1 MTTRRNFLK
10 TGGLSLASLM
20 VGQHSFARMAEKA
33 DDKLAGAAS
42 TTQYVCKRPVPS
54 KRQFTSEAVEKAI
67 ATTKAKLKD
76 PKLAWMFENCF
87 PNTLDTT
94 CEHKMVNGKPDTFV
108 LTGDIHAMWLRD
120 SSAQVFPHIQFANDD
135 PKVKT
140 MLAGVINR
148 QTWCINIDPYANGFN
163 EGPTGSEWESDFTDM
178 KKELHE
184 RKWEIDSLCYPIRLA
199 YHYWKTTGDASI
211 FSDEWLTAIAKVL
224 KTFKEQQRK
233 EDPKG
238 PYRFQ
243 RKTERALD
251 TMTNDG
257 WGNPVKP
264 VGLIASAFRPSDDA
278 TTFQFLVPSNFFAV
292 TSLRKAAEM
301 GYKQFAYLPLFQ
313 EDAAKT
319 AGPFILPSDKREIA
333 MLTTQFLS
341 SSHFSST
348 MLDRFQSEIN
358 HLHSG
363 MTIHRISP
371 IELKEKK
378 LPSSL
383 NIQRTAGIICFE
395 VFDYDYAQMLC
406 DLDLPLLFVDSP
418 VMNMRPPLKADRLYM
433 ENRIEIQNAVTHMVQ
448 RGKKRISFAGDKNH
462 CQSFFERYMAYRD
475 AVEHFGLTE
484 GLSTC
489 AMPSGQQNYPV
500 SLYETIRRFKTMPD
514 AFVCANDFVAM
525 DLVKALNELGYSV
538 PDDIWVCG
546 FDDSQEASYFAPR
559 LTSIHIHGQ
568 IMGYTAANLLMTRI
582 EEPSLNYRTVY
593 TETNLILRESTG
605 D

>member
-1 MTTRRNFLK
+1 MATKVTIQDIANELQLSRN
-10 TGGLSLASLM
+10 TVS
-20 VGQHSFARMAEKA
+20 
-33 DDKLAGAAS
+33 
-42 TTQYVCKRPVPS
+42 
-54 KRQFTSEAVEKAI
+54 KAI
-67 ATTKAKLKD
+67 NNTGV
-76 PKLAWMFENCF
+76 LA
-87 PNTLDTT
+87 
-94 CEHKMVNGKPDTFV
+94 
-108 LTGDIHAMWLRD
+108 
-120 SSAQVFPHIQFANDD
+120 
-135 PKVKT
+135 
-140 MLAGVINR
+140 
-148 QTWCINIDPYANGFN
+148 
-163 EGPTGSEWESDFTDM
+163 
-178 KKELHE
+178 
-184 RKWEIDSLCYPIRLA
+184 
-199 YHYWKTTGDASI
+199 
-211 FSDEWLTAIAKVL
+211 
-224 KTFKEQQRK
+224 
-233 EDPKG
+233 
-238 PYRFQ
+238 
-243 RKTERALD
+243 
-251 TMTNDG
+251 
-257 WGNPVKP
+257 
-264 VGLIASAFRPSDDA
+264 DA
-278 TTFQFLVPSNFFAV
+278 TREKI
-292 TSLRKAAEM
+292 LRKAAEM

-313 EDAAKT
+313 EGAAKT
-319 AGPFILPSDKREIA
+319 AEPFILPSDKREIA

-341 SSHFSST
+341 SSHFSSM
-348 MLDRFQSEIN
+348 MLDRFQSEID

-383 NIQRTAGIICFE
+383 DIQRTAGIICFE

-406 DLDLPLLFVDSP
+406 DLDVPLLFVDTP
-418 VMNMRPPLKADRLYM
+418 VMDMRPPLKADRLYM
-433 ENRIEIQNAVTHMVQ
+433 ENRIEIQNAVAHMVQ

-462 CQSFFERYMAYRD
+462 CQSFFERYMAYKD
-475 AVEHFGLTE
+475 AMEYFGLTE

-559 LTSIHIHGQ
+559 LTSIHIHEQ

>member
-1 MTTRRNFLK
+1 MATKVTIQDIANELQLSRN
-10 TGGLSLASLM
+10 TVS
-20 VGQHSFARMAEKA
+20 
-33 DDKLAGAAS
+33 
-42 TTQYVCKRPVPS
+42 
-54 KRQFTSEAVEKAI
+54 KAI
-67 ATTKAKLKD
+67 NNTGV
-76 PKLAWMFENCF
+76 LA
-87 PNTLDTT
+87 
-94 CEHKMVNGKPDTFV
+94 
-108 LTGDIHAMWLRD
+108 
-120 SSAQVFPHIQFANDD
+120 
-135 PKVKT
+135 
-140 MLAGVINR
+140 
-148 QTWCINIDPYANGFN
+148 
-163 EGPTGSEWESDFTDM
+163 
-178 KKELHE
+178 
-184 RKWEIDSLCYPIRLA
+184 
-199 YHYWKTTGDASI
+199 
-211 FSDEWLTAIAKVL
+211 
-224 KTFKEQQRK
+224 
-233 EDPKG
+233 
-238 PYRFQ
+238 
-243 RKTERALD
+243 
-251 TMTNDG
+251 
-257 WGNPVKP
+257 
-264 VGLIASAFRPSDDA
+264 DA
-278 TTFQFLVPSNFFAV
+278 TREKI
-292 TSLRKAAEM
+292 LRKAAEM

-313 EDAAKT
+313 EDTAKAAEHS
-319 AGPFILPSDKREIA
+319 ILPSDKREIA

-341 SSHFSST
+341 SSHFSSM
-348 MLDRFQSEIN
+348 MLDRFQSEIE
-358 HLHSG
+358 HLHSCT
-363 MTIHRISP
+363 TIHRISP

-383 NIQRTAGIICFE
+383 NIERTAGIICIE

-406 DLDLPLLFVDSP
+406 DLDVPLLFVDTP
-418 VMNMRPPLKADRLYM
+418 VMDMRPPLKADRLYM
-433 ENRIEIQNAVTHMVQ
+433 ENRIEIQNAVAHMVQ

-462 CQSFFERYMAYRD
+462 CQSFFERYMAYKD
-475 AVEHFGLTE
+475 AVEYFGLTE

>member
-1 MTTRRNFLK
+1 MATKVTIQDIADELQLSRN
-10 TGGLSLASLM
+10 TVS
-20 VGQHSFARMAEKA
+20 
-33 DDKLAGAAS
+33 
-42 TTQYVCKRPVPS
+42 
-54 KRQFTSEAVEKAI
+54 KAI
-67 ATTKAKLKD
+67 NNTGV
-76 PKLAWMFENCF
+76 LA
-87 PNTLDTT
+87 
-94 CEHKMVNGKPDTFV
+94 
-108 LTGDIHAMWLRD
+108 
-120 SSAQVFPHIQFANDD
+120 
-135 PKVKT
+135 
-140 MLAGVINR
+140 
-148 QTWCINIDPYANGFN
+148 
-163 EGPTGSEWESDFTDM
+163 
-178 KKELHE
+178 
-184 RKWEIDSLCYPIRLA
+184 
-199 YHYWKTTGDASI
+199 
-211 FSDEWLTAIAKVL
+211 
-224 KTFKEQQRK
+224 
-233 EDPKG
+233 
-238 PYRFQ
+238 
-243 RKTERALD
+243 
-251 TMTNDG
+251 
-257 WGNPVKP
+257 
-264 VGLIASAFRPSDDA
+264 DA
-278 TTFQFLVPSNFFAV
+278 TREKI
-292 TSLRKAAEM
+292 LRKAAEM

-313 EDAAKT
+313 EDTAKAAEHS
-319 AGPFILPSDKREIA
+319 ILPSDKREIA

-341 SSHFSST
+341 SSHFSSM
-348 MLDRFQSEIN
+348 MLDRFQSEID

-383 NIQRTAGIICFE
+383 DIQRTAGIICIE

-406 DLDLPLLFVDSP
+406 DLDVPLLFVDTP
-418 VMNMRPPLKADRLYM
+418 VMDMRPPLKADRLYM
-433 ENRIEIQNAVTHMVQ
+433 ENRIEVQNAVAHMVQ

-462 CQSFFERYMAYRD
+462 CQSFFERYMAYKD
-475 AVEHFGLTE
+475 AVEYFGLTE

>member
-1 MTTRRNFLK
+1 MATKVTIQDIANELQLSRN
-10 TGGLSLASLM
+10 TVS
-20 VGQHSFARMAEKA
+20 
-33 DDKLAGAAS
+33 
-42 TTQYVCKRPVPS
+42 
-54 KRQFTSEAVEKAI
+54 KAI
-67 ATTKAKLKD
+67 NNTGV
-76 PKLAWMFENCF
+76 LA
-87 PNTLDTT
+87 
-94 CEHKMVNGKPDTFV
+94 
-108 LTGDIHAMWLRD
+108 
-120 SSAQVFPHIQFANDD
+120 
-135 PKVKT
+135 
-140 MLAGVINR
+140 
-148 QTWCINIDPYANGFN
+148 
-163 EGPTGSEWESDFTDM
+163 
-178 KKELHE
+178 
-184 RKWEIDSLCYPIRLA
+184 
-199 YHYWKTTGDASI
+199 
-211 FSDEWLTAIAKVL
+211 
-224 KTFKEQQRK
+224 
-233 EDPKG
+233 
-238 PYRFQ
+238 
-243 RKTERALD
+243 
-251 TMTNDG
+251 
-257 WGNPVKP
+257 
-264 VGLIASAFRPSDDA
+264 DA
-278 TTFQFLVPSNFFAV
+278 TREKI
-292 TSLRKAAEM
+292 LRKAAEM

-313 EDAAKT
+313 EDTAKT
-319 AGPFILPSDKREIA
+319 AAPSILPSDKREIA

-341 SSHFSST
+341 SSHFSSM
-348 MLDRFQSEIN
+348 MLDRFQSEIE
-358 HLHSG
+358 HLHSCT
-363 MTIHRISP
+363 TIHRISL

-406 DLDLPLLFVDSP
+406 DLDVPLLFVDSP

-433 ENRIEIQNAVTHMVQ
+433 ENRIEIQNAVSHMVQ

-462 CQSFFERYMAYRD
+462 CQSFFERYMAYKD
-475 AVEHFGLTE
+475 AVEYFGLTE

>member
-1 MTTRRNFLK
+1 MATKVTIQDIANELQLSRN
-10 TGGLSLASLM
+10 TVS
-20 VGQHSFARMAEKA
+20 
-33 DDKLAGAAS
+33 
-42 TTQYVCKRPVPS
+42 
-54 KRQFTSEAVEKAI
+54 KAI
-67 ATTKAKLKD
+67 NNTGV
-76 PKLAWMFENCF
+76 LA
-87 PNTLDTT
+87 
-94 CEHKMVNGKPDTFV
+94 
-108 LTGDIHAMWLRD
+108 
-120 SSAQVFPHIQFANDD
+120 
-135 PKVKT
+135 
-140 MLAGVINR
+140 
-148 QTWCINIDPYANGFN
+148 
-163 EGPTGSEWESDFTDM
+163 
-178 KKELHE
+178 
-184 RKWEIDSLCYPIRLA
+184 
-199 YHYWKTTGDASI
+199 
-211 FSDEWLTAIAKVL
+211 
-224 KTFKEQQRK
+224 
-233 EDPKG
+233 
-238 PYRFQ
+238 
-243 RKTERALD
+243 
-251 TMTNDG
+251 
-257 WGNPVKP
+257 
-264 VGLIASAFRPSDDA
+264 DA
-278 TTFQFLVPSNFFAV
+278 TREKI
-292 TSLRKAAEM
+292 LRKAAEM

-313 EDAAKT
+313 EGAAKT
-319 AGPFILPSDKREIA
+319 AGLSILPSDKREIA

-341 SSHFSST
+341 SSHFSSM
-348 MLDRFQSEIN
+348 MLDRFQSEID

-383 NIQRTAGIICFE
+383 DIQCTAGIICIE

-406 DLDLPLLFVDSP
+406 DLDVPLLFVDTP
-418 VMNMRPPLKADRLYM
+418 VMEMRPPLKADRLYM
-433 ENRIEIQNAVTHMVQ
+433 ENRIEIQNAVAHMVQ

-462 CQSFFERYMAYRD
+462 CQSFFERYMAYKD
-475 AVEHFGLTE
+475 AVEYLGLTE

-582 EEPSLNYRTVY
+582 EEPSLNYRTVC

>member
-1 MTTRRNFLK
+1 MATKVTIQDIANELQLSRN
-10 TGGLSLASLM
+10 TVS
-20 VGQHSFARMAEKA
+20 
-33 DDKLAGAAS
+33 
-42 TTQYVCKRPVPS
+42 
-54 KRQFTSEAVEKAI
+54 KAI
-67 ATTKAKLKD
+67 NNTGV
-76 PKLAWMFENCF
+76 LA
-87 PNTLDTT
+87 
-94 CEHKMVNGKPDTFV
+94 
-108 LTGDIHAMWLRD
+108 
-120 SSAQVFPHIQFANDD
+120 
-135 PKVKT
+135 
-140 MLAGVINR
+140 
-148 QTWCINIDPYANGFN
+148 
-163 EGPTGSEWESDFTDM
+163 
-178 KKELHE
+178 
-184 RKWEIDSLCYPIRLA
+184 
-199 YHYWKTTGDASI
+199 
-211 FSDEWLTAIAKVL
+211 
-224 KTFKEQQRK
+224 
-233 EDPKG
+233 
-238 PYRFQ
+238 
-243 RKTERALD
+243 
-251 TMTNDG
+251 
-257 WGNPVKP
+257 
-264 VGLIASAFRPSDDA
+264 DA
-278 TTFQFLVPSNFFAV
+278 TREKI
-292 TSLRKAAEM
+292 LRKAAEM

-313 EDAAKT
+313 EDTAKAAEHS
-319 AGPFILPSDKREIA
+319 ILPSDKREIA

-341 SSHFSST
+341 SSHFSSM
-348 MLDRFQSEIN
+348 MLDRFQSEIE

-383 NIQRTAGIICFE
+383 NIQRTAGIICIE

-406 DLDLPLLFVDSP
+406 DLDVPLLFVDTP
-418 VMNMRPPLKADRLYM
+418 VMDMRSPLKADRLYM
-433 ENRIEIQNAVTHMVQ
+433 ENRIEVQNAVAHMVQ

-462 CQSFFERYMAYRD
+462 CQSFFERYMAYKD
-475 AVEHFGLTE
+475 AVEYFGLTE

>member
-1 MTTRRNFLK
+1 MATKVTIQDIANELQLSRN
-10 TGGLSLASLM
+10 TVS
-20 VGQHSFARMAEKA
+20 
-33 DDKLAGAAS
+33 
-42 TTQYVCKRPVPS
+42 
-54 KRQFTSEAVEKAI
+54 KAI
-67 ATTKAKLKD
+67 NNTGV
-76 PKLAWMFENCF
+76 LA
-87 PNTLDTT
+87 
-94 CEHKMVNGKPDTFV
+94 
-108 LTGDIHAMWLRD
+108 
-120 SSAQVFPHIQFANDD
+120 
-135 PKVKT
+135 
-140 MLAGVINR
+140 
-148 QTWCINIDPYANGFN
+148 
-163 EGPTGSEWESDFTDM
+163 
-178 KKELHE
+178 
-184 RKWEIDSLCYPIRLA
+184 
-199 YHYWKTTGDASI
+199 
-211 FSDEWLTAIAKVL
+211 
-224 KTFKEQQRK
+224 
-233 EDPKG
+233 
-238 PYRFQ
+238 
-243 RKTERALD
+243 
-251 TMTNDG
+251 
-257 WGNPVKP
+257 
-264 VGLIASAFRPSDDA
+264 DA
-278 TTFQFLVPSNFFAV
+278 TREKI
-292 TSLRKAAEM
+292 LRKAAEM

-313 EDAAKT
+313 EDTAKAAEHS
-319 AGPFILPSDKREIA
+319 ILPSDKREIA

-341 SSHFSST
+341 SSHFSSM
-348 MLDRFQSEIN
+348 MLDRFQSEIE
-358 HLHSG
+358 HLHSCT
-363 MTIHRISP
+363 TIHRISP

-383 NIQRTAGIICFE
+383 NIERTAGIICIE

-406 DLDLPLLFVDSP
+406 DLDVPLLFVDTP
-418 VMNMRPPLKADRLYM
+418 VMDMRPPLKVDRLYM
-433 ENRIEIQNAVTHMVQ
+433 ENRIEVQNAVAHMVQ

-462 CQSFFERYMAYRD
+462 CQSFFERYMAYKD
-475 AVEHFGLTE
+475 AVEYFGLTE

>member
-1 MTTRRNFLK
+1 MATRVTIQDIASELQLSRN
-10 TGGLSLASLM
+10 TVS
-20 VGQHSFARMAEKA
+20 
-33 DDKLAGAAS
+33 
-42 TTQYVCKRPVPS
+42 
-54 KRQFTSEAVEKAI
+54 KAI
-67 ATTKAKLKD
+67 NNTGV
-76 PKLAWMFENCF
+76 LA
-87 PNTLDTT
+87 
-94 CEHKMVNGKPDTFV
+94 
-108 LTGDIHAMWLRD
+108 
-120 SSAQVFPHIQFANDD
+120 
-135 PKVKT
+135 
-140 MLAGVINR
+140 
-148 QTWCINIDPYANGFN
+148 
-163 EGPTGSEWESDFTDM
+163 
-178 KKELHE
+178 
-184 RKWEIDSLCYPIRLA
+184 
-199 YHYWKTTGDASI
+199 
-211 FSDEWLTAIAKVL
+211 
-224 KTFKEQQRK
+224 
-233 EDPKG
+233 
-238 PYRFQ
+238 
-243 RKTERALD
+243 
-251 TMTNDG
+251 
-257 WGNPVKP
+257 
-264 VGLIASAFRPSDDA
+264 DA
-278 TTFQFLVPSNFFAV
+278 TREKI
-292 TSLRKAAEM
+292 LRKAAEM

-313 EDAAKT
+313 EGAAKT

-341 SSHFSST
+341 SSHFSSM
-348 MLDRFQSEIN
+348 MLDRFQSEID

-383 NIQRTAGIICFE
+383 DIQRTAGIICFE

-406 DLDLPLLFVDSP
+406 DLDVPLLFVDTP
-418 VMNMRPPLKADRLYM
+418 VMDMRPPLKADRLYM
-433 ENRIEIQNAVTHMVQ
+433 ENRIEIQNAVAHMVQ

-462 CQSFFERYMAYRD
+462 CQSFFERYMAYKD
-475 AVEHFGLTE
+475 AMEYFGLTE

-546 FDDSQEASYFAPR
+546 FDDSQEASYFSPH
-559 LTSIHIHGQ
+559 LTSIHIHEQ

>member
-1 MTTRRNFLK
+1 MATKVTIQDIANELQLSRN
-10 TGGLSLASLM
+10 TVS
-20 VGQHSFARMAEKA
+20 
-33 DDKLAGAAS
+33 
-42 TTQYVCKRPVPS
+42 
-54 KRQFTSEAVEKAI
+54 KAI
-67 ATTKAKLKD
+67 NNTGV
-76 PKLAWMFENCF
+76 LA
-87 PNTLDTT
+87 
-94 CEHKMVNGKPDTFV
+94 
-108 LTGDIHAMWLRD
+108 
-120 SSAQVFPHIQFANDD
+120 
-135 PKVKT
+135 
-140 MLAGVINR
+140 
-148 QTWCINIDPYANGFN
+148 
-163 EGPTGSEWESDFTDM
+163 
-178 KKELHE
+178 
-184 RKWEIDSLCYPIRLA
+184 
-199 YHYWKTTGDASI
+199 
-211 FSDEWLTAIAKVL
+211 
-224 KTFKEQQRK
+224 
-233 EDPKG
+233 
-238 PYRFQ
+238 
-243 RKTERALD
+243 
-251 TMTNDG
+251 
-257 WGNPVKP
+257 
-264 VGLIASAFRPSDDA
+264 DA
-278 TTFQFLVPSNFFAV
+278 TREKI
-292 TSLRKAAEM
+292 LRKAAEM

-313 EDAAKT
+313 GDAAK
-319 AGPFILPSDKREIA
+319 AAESFILPSDKREIA

-341 SSHFSST
+341 SSHFSSM
-348 MLDRFQSEIN
+348 MLDRFQSEID
-358 HLHSG
+358 HLHSN

-406 DLDLPLLFVDSP
+406 DLDVPLLFVDTP
-418 VMNMRPPLKADRLYM
+418 VMDMRPPLKADRLYM
-433 ENRIEIQNAVTHMVQ
+433 ENRIEVQNAVAHMVQ

-462 CQSFFERYMAYRD
+462 CQSFFERYMAYKD
-475 AVEHFGLTE
+475 AVEYFGLTE

-559 LTSIHIHGQ
+559 LTSIHIHEQ
-568 IMGYTAANLLMTRI
+568 IMGYTAANLLVTRI

>member
-1 MTTRRNFLK
+1 MATKVTIQDIANELQLSRN
-10 TGGLSLASLM
+10 TVS
-20 VGQHSFARMAEKA
+20 
-33 DDKLAGAAS
+33 
-42 TTQYVCKRPVPS
+42 
-54 KRQFTSEAVEKAI
+54 KAI
-67 ATTKAKLKD
+67 NNTGV
-76 PKLAWMFENCF
+76 LA
-87 PNTLDTT
+87 
-94 CEHKMVNGKPDTFV
+94 
-108 LTGDIHAMWLRD
+108 
-120 SSAQVFPHIQFANDD
+120 
-135 PKVKT
+135 
-140 MLAGVINR
+140 
-148 QTWCINIDPYANGFN
+148 
-163 EGPTGSEWESDFTDM
+163 
-178 KKELHE
+178 
-184 RKWEIDSLCYPIRLA
+184 
-199 YHYWKTTGDASI
+199 
-211 FSDEWLTAIAKVL
+211 
-224 KTFKEQQRK
+224 
-233 EDPKG
+233 
-238 PYRFQ
+238 
-243 RKTERALD
+243 
-251 TMTNDG
+251 
-257 WGNPVKP
+257 
-264 VGLIASAFRPSDDA
+264 DA
-278 TTFQFLVPSNFFAV
+278 TREKI
-292 TSLRKAAEM
+292 LRKAAEM

-313 EDAAKT
+313 EDTAKAAEHS
-319 AGPFILPSDKREIA
+319 ILPSDKREIA

-341 SSHFSST
+341 SSHFSSM
-348 MLDRFQSEIN
+348 MLDRFQSEID

-371 IELKEKK
+371 MELKEKK

-383 NIQRTAGIICFE
+383 NIQCTAGIICIE

-406 DLDLPLLFVDSP
+406 DLDVPLLFVDTP
-418 VMNMRPPLKADRLYM
+418 VMDMRPPLKADRLYM
-433 ENRIEIQNAVTHMVQ
+433 ENRIEVQNAVAHMVQ

-462 CQSFFERYMAYRD
+462 CQSFFERYMAYKD
-475 AVEHFGLTE
+475 AVEYFGLTE

>member
-1 MTTRRNFLK
+1 MATKVTIQDIASELQLSRN
-10 TGGLSLASLM
+10 TVS
-20 VGQHSFARMAEKA
+20 
-33 DDKLAGAAS
+33 
-42 TTQYVCKRPVPS
+42 
-54 KRQFTSEAVEKAI
+54 KAI
-67 ATTKAKLKD
+67 NNTGV
-76 PKLAWMFENCF
+76 LA
-87 PNTLDTT
+87 
-94 CEHKMVNGKPDTFV
+94 
-108 LTGDIHAMWLRD
+108 
-120 SSAQVFPHIQFANDD
+120 
-135 PKVKT
+135 
-140 MLAGVINR
+140 
-148 QTWCINIDPYANGFN
+148 
-163 EGPTGSEWESDFTDM
+163 
-178 KKELHE
+178 
-184 RKWEIDSLCYPIRLA
+184 
-199 YHYWKTTGDASI
+199 
-211 FSDEWLTAIAKVL
+211 
-224 KTFKEQQRK
+224 
-233 EDPKG
+233 
-238 PYRFQ
+238 
-243 RKTERALD
+243 
-251 TMTNDG
+251 
-257 WGNPVKP
+257 
-264 VGLIASAFRPSDDA
+264 DA
-278 TTFQFLVPSNFFAV
+278 TREKI
-292 TSLRKAAEM
+292 LRKAAEM

-313 EDAAKT
+313 EGAAKT
-319 AGPFILPSDKREIA
+319 AGLSILPSDKREIA

-383 NIQRTAGIICFE
+383 DIQRTAGIICFE

-406 DLDLPLLFVDSP
+406 DLDVPLLFVDTP
-418 VMNMRPPLKADRLYM
+418 VMDMRPPLKADRLYM
-433 ENRIEIQNAVTHMVQ
+433 ENRIEIQNAVAHMVQ

-462 CQSFFERYMAYRD
+462 CQSFFERYMAYKD
-475 AVEHFGLTE
+475 AMEYFGLTE

-546 FDDSQEASYFAPR
+546 FDDSQEASYFSPH
-559 LTSIHIHGQ
+559 LTSIHIHEQ

>member
-1 MTTRRNFLK
+1 MATKVTIQDIANELQLSRN
-10 TGGLSLASLM
+10 TVS
-20 VGQHSFARMAEKA
+20 
-33 DDKLAGAAS
+33 
-42 TTQYVCKRPVPS
+42 
-54 KRQFTSEAVEKAI
+54 KAI
-67 ATTKAKLKD
+67 NNTGV
-76 PKLAWMFENCF
+76 LA
-87 PNTLDTT
+87 
-94 CEHKMVNGKPDTFV
+94 
-108 LTGDIHAMWLRD
+108 
-120 SSAQVFPHIQFANDD
+120 
-135 PKVKT
+135 
-140 MLAGVINR
+140 
-148 QTWCINIDPYANGFN
+148 
-163 EGPTGSEWESDFTDM
+163 
-178 KKELHE
+178 
-184 RKWEIDSLCYPIRLA
+184 
-199 YHYWKTTGDASI
+199 
-211 FSDEWLTAIAKVL
+211 
-224 KTFKEQQRK
+224 
-233 EDPKG
+233 
-238 PYRFQ
+238 
-243 RKTERALD
+243 
-251 TMTNDG
+251 
-257 WGNPVKP
+257 
-264 VGLIASAFRPSDDA
+264 DA
-278 TTFQFLVPSNFFAV
+278 TREKI
-292 TSLRKAAEM
+292 LRKAAEM

-313 EDAAKT
+313 EDTAKAAEHS
-319 AGPFILPSDKREIA
+319 ILPSDKREIA

-341 SSHFSST
+341 SSHFSSM
-348 MLDRFQSEIN
+348 MLDRFQSEID

-383 NIQRTAGIICFE
+383 DIQRTAGIICIE

-406 DLDLPLLFVDSP
+406 DLDVPLLFVDTP
-418 VMNMRPPLKADRLYM
+418 VMDMRPPLKADRLYM
-433 ENRIEIQNAVTHMVQ
+433 ENRIEVQNAVAHMVQ

-462 CQSFFERYMAYRD
+462 CQSFFERYMAYKD
-475 AVEHFGLTE
+475 AMEYFGLTE

>member
-1 MTTRRNFLK
+1 MATKVTIQDIASELQLSRN
-10 TGGLSLASLM
+10 TVS
-20 VGQHSFARMAEKA
+20 
-33 DDKLAGAAS
+33 
-42 TTQYVCKRPVPS
+42 
-54 KRQFTSEAVEKAI
+54 KAI
-67 ATTKAKLKD
+67 NNTGV
-76 PKLAWMFENCF
+76 LA
-87 PNTLDTT
+87 
-94 CEHKMVNGKPDTFV
+94 
-108 LTGDIHAMWLRD
+108 
-120 SSAQVFPHIQFANDD
+120 
-135 PKVKT
+135 
-140 MLAGVINR
+140 
-148 QTWCINIDPYANGFN
+148 
-163 EGPTGSEWESDFTDM
+163 
-178 KKELHE
+178 
-184 RKWEIDSLCYPIRLA
+184 
-199 YHYWKTTGDASI
+199 
-211 FSDEWLTAIAKVL
+211 
-224 KTFKEQQRK
+224 
-233 EDPKG
+233 
-238 PYRFQ
+238 
-243 RKTERALD
+243 
-251 TMTNDG
+251 
-257 WGNPVKP
+257 
-264 VGLIASAFRPSDDA
+264 DA
-278 TTFQFLVPSNFFAV
+278 TREKI
-292 TSLRKAAEM
+292 LRKAAEM

-313 EDAAKT
+313 EGAAKT
-319 AGPFILPSDKREIA
+319 AGLSILPSDKREIA

-341 SSHFSST
+341 SSHFSSM
-348 MLDRFQSEIN
+348 MLDRFQSEID

-383 NIQRTAGIICFE
+383 NIQCTAGIICIE

-406 DLDLPLLFVDSP
+406 DLDVPLLFVDTP
-418 VMNMRPPLKADRLYM
+418 VMDMRPPLKADRLYM
-433 ENRIEIQNAVTHMVQ
+433 ENRIEIQNAVAHMVQ

-462 CQSFFERYMAYRD
+462 CQSFFERYMAYKD
-475 AVEHFGLTE
+475 AMEYFGLTE

-546 FDDSQEASYFAPR
+546 FDDSQEASYFSPH
-559 LTSIHIHGQ
+559 LTSIHIHEQ

>member
-1 MTTRRNFLK
+1 MATKVTIQDIANELQLSRN
-10 TGGLSLASLM
+10 TVS
-20 VGQHSFARMAEKA
+20 
-33 DDKLAGAAS
+33 
-42 TTQYVCKRPVPS
+42 
-54 KRQFTSEAVEKAI
+54 KAI
-67 ATTKAKLKD
+67 NNTGV
-76 PKLAWMFENCF
+76 LA
-87 PNTLDTT
+87 
-94 CEHKMVNGKPDTFV
+94 
-108 LTGDIHAMWLRD
+108 
-120 SSAQVFPHIQFANDD
+120 
-135 PKVKT
+135 
-140 MLAGVINR
+140 
-148 QTWCINIDPYANGFN
+148 
-163 EGPTGSEWESDFTDM
+163 
-178 KKELHE
+178 
-184 RKWEIDSLCYPIRLA
+184 
-199 YHYWKTTGDASI
+199 
-211 FSDEWLTAIAKVL
+211 
-224 KTFKEQQRK
+224 
-233 EDPKG
+233 
-238 PYRFQ
+238 
-243 RKTERALD
+243 
-251 TMTNDG
+251 
-257 WGNPVKP
+257 
-264 VGLIASAFRPSDDA
+264 DA
-278 TTFQFLVPSNFFAV
+278 TREKI
-292 TSLRKAAEM
+292 LRKAAEM

-313 EDAAKT
+313 EDTAK
-319 AGPFILPSDKREIA
+319 ASEHSILPSDKREIA

-341 SSHFSST
+341 SSHFSSM
-348 MLDRFQSEIN
+348 MLDRFQSEIE
-358 HLHSG
+358 HLHSCT
-363 MTIHRISP
+363 TIHRISP

-383 NIQRTAGIICFE
+383 NIQRTAGIICIE

-406 DLDLPLLFVDSP
+406 DLDVPLLFVDTP
-418 VMNMRPPLKADRLYM
+418 VMDMRPPLKADRLYM
-433 ENRIEIQNAVTHMVQ
+433 ENRIEVQNAVAHMVQ

-462 CQSFFERYMAYRD
+462 CQSFFERYMAYKD
-475 AVEHFGLTE
+475 AVEYFGLTE

>member
-1 MTTRRNFLK
+1 MATKVTIQDIANELQLSRN
-10 TGGLSLASLM
+10 TVS
-20 VGQHSFARMAEKA
+20 
-33 DDKLAGAAS
+33 
-42 TTQYVCKRPVPS
+42 
-54 KRQFTSEAVEKAI
+54 KAI
-67 ATTKAKLKD
+67 NNTGV
-76 PKLAWMFENCF
+76 LA
-87 PNTLDTT
+87 
-94 CEHKMVNGKPDTFV
+94 
-108 LTGDIHAMWLRD
+108 
-120 SSAQVFPHIQFANDD
+120 
-135 PKVKT
+135 
-140 MLAGVINR
+140 
-148 QTWCINIDPYANGFN
+148 
-163 EGPTGSEWESDFTDM
+163 
-178 KKELHE
+178 
-184 RKWEIDSLCYPIRLA
+184 
-199 YHYWKTTGDASI
+199 
-211 FSDEWLTAIAKVL
+211 
-224 KTFKEQQRK
+224 
-233 EDPKG
+233 
-238 PYRFQ
+238 
-243 RKTERALD
+243 
-251 TMTNDG
+251 
-257 WGNPVKP
+257 
-264 VGLIASAFRPSDDA
+264 DA
-278 TTFQFLVPSNFFAV
+278 TREKI
-292 TSLRKAAEM
+292 LRKAAEM

-313 EDAAKT
+313 EDTAKAAEHS
-319 AGPFILPSDKREIA
+319 ILPSDKREIA

-341 SSHFSST
+341 SSHFSSM
-348 MLDRFQSEIN
+348 MLDRFQSEID

-383 NIQRTAGIICFE
+383 NIQCTAGIICIE

-406 DLDLPLLFVDSP
+406 DLDVPLLFVDTP
-418 VMNMRPPLKADRLYM
+418 VMDMRPPLKADRLYM
-433 ENRIEIQNAVTHMVQ
+433 ENRIEVQNAVAHMVQ

-462 CQSFFERYMAYRD
+462 CQSFFERYMAYKD
-475 AVEHFGLTE
+475 AVEYFGLTE

>member
-1 MTTRRNFLK
+1 MATKVTIQDIANELQLSRN
-10 TGGLSLASLM
+10 TVS
-20 VGQHSFARMAEKA
+20 
-33 DDKLAGAAS
+33 
-42 TTQYVCKRPVPS
+42 
-54 KRQFTSEAVEKAI
+54 KAI
-67 ATTKAKLKD
+67 NNTGV
-76 PKLAWMFENCF
+76 LA
-87 PNTLDTT
+87 
-94 CEHKMVNGKPDTFV
+94 
-108 LTGDIHAMWLRD
+108 
-120 SSAQVFPHIQFANDD
+120 
-135 PKVKT
+135 
-140 MLAGVINR
+140 
-148 QTWCINIDPYANGFN
+148 
-163 EGPTGSEWESDFTDM
+163 
-178 KKELHE
+178 
-184 RKWEIDSLCYPIRLA
+184 
-199 YHYWKTTGDASI
+199 
-211 FSDEWLTAIAKVL
+211 
-224 KTFKEQQRK
+224 
-233 EDPKG
+233 
-238 PYRFQ
+238 
-243 RKTERALD
+243 
-251 TMTNDG
+251 
-257 WGNPVKP
+257 
-264 VGLIASAFRPSDDA
+264 DA
-278 TTFQFLVPSNFFAV
+278 TREKI
-292 TSLRKAAEM
+292 LRKAAEM

-313 EDAAKT
+313 EDTAKAAEHS
-319 AGPFILPSDKREIA
+319 ILPSDKREIA

-341 SSHFSST
+341 SSHFSSM
-348 MLDRFQSEIN
+348 MLDRFQSEID

-383 NIQRTAGIICFE
+383 NIERTAGIICIE

-406 DLDLPLLFVDSP
+406 DLDVPLLFVDTP
-418 VMNMRPPLKADRLYM
+418 VMDMRPPLKADRLYM
-433 ENRIEIQNAVTHMVQ
+433 ENRIEVQNAVAHMVQ

-462 CQSFFERYMAYRD
+462 CQSFFERYMAYKD
-475 AVEHFGLTE
+475 AVEYFGLTE
-484 GLSTC
+484 GLNTC

-559 LTSIHIHGQ
+559 LTSIHIHEQ

>member
-1 MTTRRNFLK
+1 MATKVTIQDIASELQLSRN
-10 TGGLSLASLM
+10 TVS
-20 VGQHSFARMAEKA
+20 
-33 DDKLAGAAS
+33 
-42 TTQYVCKRPVPS
+42 
-54 KRQFTSEAVEKAI
+54 KAI
-67 ATTKAKLKD
+67 NNTGV
-76 PKLAWMFENCF
+76 LA
-87 PNTLDTT
+87 
-94 CEHKMVNGKPDTFV
+94 
-108 LTGDIHAMWLRD
+108 
-120 SSAQVFPHIQFANDD
+120 
-135 PKVKT
+135 
-140 MLAGVINR
+140 
-148 QTWCINIDPYANGFN
+148 
-163 EGPTGSEWESDFTDM
+163 
-178 KKELHE
+178 
-184 RKWEIDSLCYPIRLA
+184 
-199 YHYWKTTGDASI
+199 
-211 FSDEWLTAIAKVL
+211 
-224 KTFKEQQRK
+224 
-233 EDPKG
+233 
-238 PYRFQ
+238 
-243 RKTERALD
+243 
-251 TMTNDG
+251 
-257 WGNPVKP
+257 
-264 VGLIASAFRPSDDA
+264 DA
-278 TTFQFLVPSNFFAV
+278 TREKI
-292 TSLRKAAEM
+292 LRKAAEM

-313 EDAAKT
+313 EDTAKAAEHS
-319 AGPFILPSDKREIA
+319 ILPSDKREIA

-341 SSHFSST
+341 SSHFSSM
-348 MLDRFQSEIN
+348 MLDRFQSEID

-406 DLDLPLLFVDSP
+406 DLDVPLLFVDTP
-418 VMNMRPPLKADRLYM
+418 VMDMRPPLKADRLYM
-433 ENRIEIQNAVTHMVQ
+433 ENRIEIQNAVAHMVQ

-462 CQSFFERYMAYRD
+462 CQSFFERYMAYKD
-475 AVEHFGLTE
+475 AVEYFGLTE
-484 GLSTC
+484 GLNTC

-546 FDDSQEASYFAPR
+546 FDDSQEASYFSPH
-559 LTSIHIHGQ
+559 LTSIHIHEQ

>member
-1 MTTRRNFLK
+1 MATKVTIQDIANELQLSRN
-10 TGGLSLASLM
+10 TVS
-20 VGQHSFARMAEKA
+20 
-33 DDKLAGAAS
+33 
-42 TTQYVCKRPVPS
+42 
-54 KRQFTSEAVEKAI
+54 KAI
-67 ATTKAKLKD
+67 NNTGV
-76 PKLAWMFENCF
+76 LA
-87 PNTLDTT
+87 
-94 CEHKMVNGKPDTFV
+94 
-108 LTGDIHAMWLRD
+108 
-120 SSAQVFPHIQFANDD
+120 
-135 PKVKT
+135 
-140 MLAGVINR
+140 
-148 QTWCINIDPYANGFN
+148 
-163 EGPTGSEWESDFTDM
+163 
-178 KKELHE
+178 
-184 RKWEIDSLCYPIRLA
+184 
-199 YHYWKTTGDASI
+199 
-211 FSDEWLTAIAKVL
+211 
-224 KTFKEQQRK
+224 
-233 EDPKG
+233 
-238 PYRFQ
+238 
-243 RKTERALD
+243 
-251 TMTNDG
+251 
-257 WGNPVKP
+257 
-264 VGLIASAFRPSDDA
+264 DA
-278 TTFQFLVPSNFFAV
+278 TREKI
-292 TSLRKAAEM
+292 LRKAAEM

-313 EDAAKT
+313 EDTAKAAE
-319 AGPFILPSDKREIA
+319 PSILPSDKREIA

-341 SSHFSST
+341 SSHFSSM
-348 MLDRFQSEIN
+348 MLDRFQSEID

-378 LPSSL
+378 LPFSL

-406 DLDLPLLFVDSP
+406 DLDVPLLFVDTP
-418 VMNMRPPLKADRLYM
+418 VMDMRPPLKADRLYM
-433 ENRIEIQNAVTHMVQ
+433 ENRIEIQNAVAHMVQ

-462 CQSFFERYMAYRD
+462 CQSFFERYMAYKD
-475 AVEHFGLTE
+475 AVEYFGLTE

>member
-1 MTTRRNFLK
+1 MATKVTIQDIANELQLSRN
-10 TGGLSLASLM
+10 TVS
-20 VGQHSFARMAEKA
+20 
-33 DDKLAGAAS
+33 
-42 TTQYVCKRPVPS
+42 
-54 KRQFTSEAVEKAI
+54 KAI
-67 ATTKAKLKD
+67 NNTGV
-76 PKLAWMFENCF
+76 LA
-87 PNTLDTT
+87 
-94 CEHKMVNGKPDTFV
+94 
-108 LTGDIHAMWLRD
+108 
-120 SSAQVFPHIQFANDD
+120 
-135 PKVKT
+135 
-140 MLAGVINR
+140 
-148 QTWCINIDPYANGFN
+148 
-163 EGPTGSEWESDFTDM
+163 
-178 KKELHE
+178 
-184 RKWEIDSLCYPIRLA
+184 
-199 YHYWKTTGDASI
+199 
-211 FSDEWLTAIAKVL
+211 
-224 KTFKEQQRK
+224 
-233 EDPKG
+233 
-238 PYRFQ
+238 
-243 RKTERALD
+243 
-251 TMTNDG
+251 
-257 WGNPVKP
+257 
-264 VGLIASAFRPSDDA
+264 DA
-278 TTFQFLVPSNFFAV
+278 TREKI
-292 TSLRKAAEM
+292 LRKAAEM

-313 EDAAKT
+313 EDTAKAAEHS
-319 AGPFILPSDKREIA
+319 ILPSDKREIA

-341 SSHFSST
+341 SSHFSSM
-348 MLDRFQSEIN
+348 MLDRFQSEID

-383 NIQRTAGIICFE
+383 DIQRTAGIICFE

-406 DLDLPLLFVDSP
+406 DLDVPLLFVDTP
-418 VMNMRPPLKADRLYM
+418 VMDMRPPLKADRLYM
-433 ENRIEIQNAVTHMVQ
+433 ENRIEIQNAVAHMVQ

-462 CQSFFERYMAYRD
+462 CQSFFERYMAYKD
-475 AVEHFGLTE
+475 AVEYFGLTE

-559 LTSIHIHGQ
+559 LTSIHIHEQ

>member
-1 MTTRRNFLK
+1 MATKVTIQDIASELQLSRN
-10 TGGLSLASLM
+10 TVS
-20 VGQHSFARMAEKA
+20 
-33 DDKLAGAAS
+33 
-42 TTQYVCKRPVPS
+42 
-54 KRQFTSEAVEKAI
+54 KAI
-67 ATTKAKLKD
+67 NNTGV
-76 PKLAWMFENCF
+76 LA
-87 PNTLDTT
+87 
-94 CEHKMVNGKPDTFV
+94 
-108 LTGDIHAMWLRD
+108 
-120 SSAQVFPHIQFANDD
+120 
-135 PKVKT
+135 
-140 MLAGVINR
+140 
-148 QTWCINIDPYANGFN
+148 
-163 EGPTGSEWESDFTDM
+163 
-178 KKELHE
+178 
-184 RKWEIDSLCYPIRLA
+184 
-199 YHYWKTTGDASI
+199 
-211 FSDEWLTAIAKVL
+211 
-224 KTFKEQQRK
+224 
-233 EDPKG
+233 
-238 PYRFQ
+238 
-243 RKTERALD
+243 
-251 TMTNDG
+251 
-257 WGNPVKP
+257 
-264 VGLIASAFRPSDDA
+264 DA
-278 TTFQFLVPSNFFAV
+278 TREKI
-292 TSLRKAAEM
+292 LRKAAEM

-313 EDAAKT
+313 EGAAKT
-319 AGPFILPSDKREIA
+319 AGLSILPSDKREIA

-341 SSHFSST
+341 SSHFSSM
-348 MLDRFQSEIN
+348 MLDRFQSEID

-383 NIQRTAGIICFE
+383 DIQRTAGIICFE

-406 DLDLPLLFVDSP
+406 DLDVPLLFVDTP
-418 VMNMRPPLKADRLYM
+418 VMDMRPPLKADRLYM
-433 ENRIEIQNAVTHMVQ
+433 ENRIEIQNAVAHMVQ

-462 CQSFFERYMAYRD
+462 CQSFFERYMAYKD
-475 AVEHFGLTE
+475 AMEYLGLTE

-559 LTSIHIHGQ
+559 LTSIHIHEQ

>member
-1 MTTRRNFLK
+1 MATRVTIQDIANELQLSRN
-10 TGGLSLASLM
+10 TVS
-20 VGQHSFARMAEKA
+20 
-33 DDKLAGAAS
+33 
-42 TTQYVCKRPVPS
+42 
-54 KRQFTSEAVEKAI
+54 KAI
-67 ATTKAKLKD
+67 NNTGV
-76 PKLAWMFENCF
+76 LA
-87 PNTLDTT
+87 
-94 CEHKMVNGKPDTFV
+94 
-108 LTGDIHAMWLRD
+108 
-120 SSAQVFPHIQFANDD
+120 
-135 PKVKT
+135 
-140 MLAGVINR
+140 
-148 QTWCINIDPYANGFN
+148 
-163 EGPTGSEWESDFTDM
+163 
-178 KKELHE
+178 
-184 RKWEIDSLCYPIRLA
+184 
-199 YHYWKTTGDASI
+199 
-211 FSDEWLTAIAKVL
+211 
-224 KTFKEQQRK
+224 
-233 EDPKG
+233 
-238 PYRFQ
+238 
-243 RKTERALD
+243 
-251 TMTNDG
+251 
-257 WGNPVKP
+257 
-264 VGLIASAFRPSDDA
+264 DA
-278 TTFQFLVPSNFFAV
+278 TREKI
-292 TSLRKAAEM
+292 LRKAAEM

-313 EDAAKT
+313 EDTAKAAE
-319 AGPFILPSDKREIA
+319 PSILPSDKREIA

-341 SSHFSST
+341 SSHFSSM
-348 MLDRFQSEIN
+348 MLDRFQSEIE
-358 HLHSG
+358 HLHSC

-406 DLDLPLLFVDSP
+406 DLDVPLLFVDTP
-418 VMNMRPPLKADRLYM
+418 VMDMRPPLKADRLYM
-433 ENRIEIQNAVTHMVQ
+433 ENRIEIQNAVAHMVQ

-462 CQSFFERYMAYRD
+462 CQSFFERYMAYKD
-475 AVEHFGLTE
+475 AMEYFGLTE

>member
-1 MTTRRNFLK
+1 MATRVTIQDIASELQLSRN
-10 TGGLSLASLM
+10 TVS
-20 VGQHSFARMAEKA
+20 
-33 DDKLAGAAS
+33 
-42 TTQYVCKRPVPS
+42 
-54 KRQFTSEAVEKAI
+54 KAI
-67 ATTKAKLKD
+67 NNTGV
-76 PKLAWMFENCF
+76 LA
-87 PNTLDTT
+87 
-94 CEHKMVNGKPDTFV
+94 
-108 LTGDIHAMWLRD
+108 
-120 SSAQVFPHIQFANDD
+120 
-135 PKVKT
+135 
-140 MLAGVINR
+140 
-148 QTWCINIDPYANGFN
+148 
-163 EGPTGSEWESDFTDM
+163 
-178 KKELHE
+178 
-184 RKWEIDSLCYPIRLA
+184 
-199 YHYWKTTGDASI
+199 
-211 FSDEWLTAIAKVL
+211 
-224 KTFKEQQRK
+224 
-233 EDPKG
+233 
-238 PYRFQ
+238 
-243 RKTERALD
+243 
-251 TMTNDG
+251 
-257 WGNPVKP
+257 
-264 VGLIASAFRPSDDA
+264 DA
-278 TTFQFLVPSNFFAV
+278 TREKI
-292 TSLRKAAEM
+292 LRKAAEM

-313 EDAAKT
+313 EGAAKT
-319 AGPFILPSDKREIA
+319 AGLSILPSDKREIA

-341 SSHFSST
+341 SSHFSSM
-348 MLDRFQSEIN
+348 MLDRFQSEID

-383 NIQRTAGIICFE
+383 DIQRTAGIICFE

-406 DLDLPLLFVDSP
+406 DLDVPLLFVDSP

-433 ENRIEIQNAVTHMVQ
+433 ENRIEIQNAVAHMVQ

-462 CQSFFERYMAYRD
+462 CQSFFERYMAYKD
-475 AVEHFGLTE
+475 AMEYFGLTE

-546 FDDSQEASYFAPR
+546 FDDSQEASYFSPH
-559 LTSIHIHGQ
+559 LTSIHIHEQ

>member
-1 MTTRRNFLK
+1 MATKVTIQDIANELQLSRN
-10 TGGLSLASLM
+10 TVS
-20 VGQHSFARMAEKA
+20 
-33 DDKLAGAAS
+33 
-42 TTQYVCKRPVPS
+42 
-54 KRQFTSEAVEKAI
+54 KAI
-67 ATTKAKLKD
+67 NNTGV
-76 PKLAWMFENCF
+76 LA
-87 PNTLDTT
+87 
-94 CEHKMVNGKPDTFV
+94 
-108 LTGDIHAMWLRD
+108 
-120 SSAQVFPHIQFANDD
+120 
-135 PKVKT
+135 
-140 MLAGVINR
+140 
-148 QTWCINIDPYANGFN
+148 
-163 EGPTGSEWESDFTDM
+163 
-178 KKELHE
+178 
-184 RKWEIDSLCYPIRLA
+184 
-199 YHYWKTTGDASI
+199 
-211 FSDEWLTAIAKVL
+211 
-224 KTFKEQQRK
+224 
-233 EDPKG
+233 
-238 PYRFQ
+238 
-243 RKTERALD
+243 
-251 TMTNDG
+251 
-257 WGNPVKP
+257 
-264 VGLIASAFRPSDDA
+264 DA
-278 TTFQFLVPSNFFAV
+278 TREKI
-292 TSLRKAAEM
+292 LRKAAEM

-313 EDAAKT
+313 EDTAKAAEHS
-319 AGPFILPSDKREIA
+319 ILPSDKREIA

-341 SSHFSST
+341 SSHFSSM
-348 MLDRFQSEIN
+348 MLDRFQSEIE
-358 HLHSG
+358 HLHSCT
-363 MTIHRISP
+363 TIHRISP

-406 DLDLPLLFVDSP
+406 DLDVPLLFVDTP
-418 VMNMRPPLKADRLYM
+418 VMDMRPPLKADRLYM
-433 ENRIEIQNAVTHMVQ
+433 ENRIEVQNAVAHMVQ

-462 CQSFFERYMAYRD
+462 CQSFFERYMAYKD
-475 AVEHFGLTE
+475 AVEYFGLTE

-546 FDDSQEASYFAPR
+546 FDDSQEASYFSPH

>member
-1 MTTRRNFLK
+1 MATKVTIQDIANELQLSRN
-10 TGGLSLASLM
+10 TVS
-20 VGQHSFARMAEKA
+20 
-33 DDKLAGAAS
+33 
-42 TTQYVCKRPVPS
+42 
-54 KRQFTSEAVEKAI
+54 KAI
-67 ATTKAKLKD
+67 NNTGV
-76 PKLAWMFENCF
+76 LA
-87 PNTLDTT
+87 
-94 CEHKMVNGKPDTFV
+94 
-108 LTGDIHAMWLRD
+108 
-120 SSAQVFPHIQFANDD
+120 
-135 PKVKT
+135 
-140 MLAGVINR
+140 
-148 QTWCINIDPYANGFN
+148 
-163 EGPTGSEWESDFTDM
+163 
-178 KKELHE
+178 
-184 RKWEIDSLCYPIRLA
+184 
-199 YHYWKTTGDASI
+199 
-211 FSDEWLTAIAKVL
+211 
-224 KTFKEQQRK
+224 
-233 EDPKG
+233 
-238 PYRFQ
+238 
-243 RKTERALD
+243 
-251 TMTNDG
+251 
-257 WGNPVKP
+257 
-264 VGLIASAFRPSDDA
+264 DA
-278 TTFQFLVPSNFFAV
+278 TREKI
-292 TSLRKAAEM
+292 LRKAAEM

-313 EDAAKT
+313 EDTAKAAEHS
-319 AGPFILPSDKREIA
+319 ILPSDKREIA

-341 SSHFSST
+341 SSHFSSM

-395 VFDYDYAQMLC
+395 VFGYDYAQMLC

-462 CQSFFERYMAYRD
+462 CQSFFERYMAYKD
-475 AVEHFGLTE
+475 AVEYFGLTE

>member
-1 MTTRRNFLK
+1 MATKVTIQDIASELQLSRN
-10 TGGLSLASLM
+10 TVS
-20 VGQHSFARMAEKA
+20 
-33 DDKLAGAAS
+33 
-42 TTQYVCKRPVPS
+42 
-54 KRQFTSEAVEKAI
+54 KAI
-67 ATTKAKLKD
+67 NNTGV
-76 PKLAWMFENCF
+76 LA
-87 PNTLDTT
+87 
-94 CEHKMVNGKPDTFV
+94 
-108 LTGDIHAMWLRD
+108 
-120 SSAQVFPHIQFANDD
+120 
-135 PKVKT
+135 
-140 MLAGVINR
+140 
-148 QTWCINIDPYANGFN
+148 
-163 EGPTGSEWESDFTDM
+163 
-178 KKELHE
+178 
-184 RKWEIDSLCYPIRLA
+184 
-199 YHYWKTTGDASI
+199 
-211 FSDEWLTAIAKVL
+211 
-224 KTFKEQQRK
+224 
-233 EDPKG
+233 
-238 PYRFQ
+238 
-243 RKTERALD
+243 
-251 TMTNDG
+251 
-257 WGNPVKP
+257 
-264 VGLIASAFRPSDDA
+264 DA
-278 TTFQFLVPSNFFAV
+278 TREKI
-292 TSLRKAAEM
+292 LRKAAEM

-313 EDAAKT
+313 EGAAKT
-319 AGPFILPSDKREIA
+319 AGLSILPSDKREIA

-341 SSHFSST
+341 SSHFSSM
-348 MLDRFQSEIN
+348 MLDRFQSEID

-383 NIQRTAGIICFE
+383 DIQRTAGIICFE

-406 DLDLPLLFVDSP
+406 DLDVPLLFVDTP
-418 VMNMRPPLKADRLYM
+418 VMDMRPPLKADRLYM
-433 ENRIEIQNAVTHMVQ
+433 ENRIEVQNAVAHMVQ

-462 CQSFFERYMAYRD
+462 CQSFFERYMAYKD
-475 AVEHFGLTE
+475 AVEYFGLTE

-546 FDDSQEASYFAPR
+546 FDDSQEASYFSPH
-559 LTSIHIHGQ
+559 LTSIHIHEQ

>member
-1 MTTRRNFLK
+1 MATRVTIQDIASELQLSRN
-10 TGGLSLASLM
+10 TVS
-20 VGQHSFARMAEKA
+20 
-33 DDKLAGAAS
+33 
-42 TTQYVCKRPVPS
+42 
-54 KRQFTSEAVEKAI
+54 KAI
-67 ATTKAKLKD
+67 NNTGV
-76 PKLAWMFENCF
+76 LA
-87 PNTLDTT
+87 
-94 CEHKMVNGKPDTFV
+94 
-108 LTGDIHAMWLRD
+108 
-120 SSAQVFPHIQFANDD
+120 
-135 PKVKT
+135 
-140 MLAGVINR
+140 
-148 QTWCINIDPYANGFN
+148 
-163 EGPTGSEWESDFTDM
+163 
-178 KKELHE
+178 
-184 RKWEIDSLCYPIRLA
+184 
-199 YHYWKTTGDASI
+199 
-211 FSDEWLTAIAKVL
+211 
-224 KTFKEQQRK
+224 
-233 EDPKG
+233 
-238 PYRFQ
+238 
-243 RKTERALD
+243 
-251 TMTNDG
+251 
-257 WGNPVKP
+257 
-264 VGLIASAFRPSDDA
+264 DA
-278 TTFQFLVPSNFFAV
+278 TREKI
-292 TSLRKAAEM
+292 LRKAAEM

-313 EDAAKT
+313 EGAAKT
-319 AGPFILPSDKREIA
+319 AGLSILPSDKREIA

-341 SSHFSST
+341 SSHFSSM
-348 MLDRFQSEIN
+348 MLDRFQSEID

-383 NIQRTAGIICFE
+383 DIQRTAGIICFE

-406 DLDLPLLFVDSP
+406 DLDVPLLFVDTP
-418 VMNMRPPLKADRLYM
+418 VMDMRPPLKADRLYM
-433 ENRIEIQNAVTHMVQ
+433 ENRIEIQNAVAHMVQ

-462 CQSFFERYMAYRD
+462 CQSFFERYMAYKD
-475 AVEHFGLTE
+475 AMEYFGLTE

-559 LTSIHIHGQ
+559 LTSIHIHKQ